1 MGVPCADPD
10 DLATEA
16 VAAFEELRE
25 RSQVISLLTGDREDP
40 VRRASREMREPLLPL
55 LPLLP
60 LRDEVL
66 GGDGLDDAE
75 VQSLINEHRDARTE
89 LLRACQTR
97 PGGTGDA
104 TGTNG

>member
-1 MGVPCADPD
+1 VVDYLATADRAVRALVRWRQAVGVPSADPD

-55 LPLLP
+55 LPL
-60 LRDEVL
+60 RDEVL
-66 GGDGLDDAE
+66 GAIA
-75 VQSLINEHRDARTE
+75 ST
-89 LLRACQTR
+89 TR
-97 PGGTGDA
+97 RCSP
-104 TGTNG
+104 